1 MPVLRAPYFEEEVV
15 GPARLDRLGT
25 EAFGARDAADV
36 LRGRLTQE
44 LEVEPDAARLPSTC
58 RSPTRATSRIGLE
71 LVVRVDGH
79 KRTLILP
86 PALGDFRPS
95 GAEFADGS
103 LEVTFDGPGRAA

>member
-1 MPVLRAPYFEEEVV
+1 
-15 GPARLDRLGT
+15 
-25 EAFGARDAADV
+25 
-36 LRGRLTQE
+36 
-44 LEVEPDAARLPSTC
+44 
-58 RSPTRATSRIGLE
+58 
-71 LVVRVDGH
+71 VRVDGH